1 MNNELTIARD
11 KPIGPTGSCCE
22 NNTSNNLADNVIG
35 TSGAH
40 SSSNIT
46 CWSGRTGVN
55 DEPLYKQHY
64 ATYELVGPTGPAQVI
79 LISNPYH
86 C

>member
-1 MNNELTIARD
+1 MNNEQCAN
-11 KPIGPTGSCCE
+11 PIGPTGPCTP
-22 NNTSNNLADNVIG
+22 NNSINNLADNVIG
-35 TSGAH
+35 TSGPDSA
-40 SSSNIT
+40 SDIT

-64 ATYELVGPTGPAQVI
+64 ATYELVGPTGPTQVI